1 MAYTTMKKLINNAVS
16 KYLSGDWTAEEYETY
31 RAAEQR
37 KLDVFYANGRL
48 TEGQYQEL
56 TNLWVDPQE

>member
-1 MAYTTMKKLINNAVS
+1 MVYVTMKKLISNAVA
-16 KYLSGDWTAEEYETY
+16 KYQAGQWSAEEYGAY
-31 RAAEQR
+31 REAQQH

-56 TNLWVDPQE
+56 THLWVE

>member
-1 MAYTTMKKLINNAVS
+1 MTYSVMKKLIENAVS
-16 KYLSGDWTAEEYETY
+16 KYQSGIWSAEEYETY
-31 RAAEQR
+31 RDAQQR

-56 TNLWVDPQE
+56 THLWVE